1 MCRSSSLGWN
11 MLIPIMFFTAAAN
24 SEPELSVDLAP
35 LAPLLPLTIII
46 REWGSLLPPLTAQHS
61 AADLLPVFLR
71 CGPHSCLLL
80 WPPLL
85 PLFLL
90 PFSASH
96 GARRRQSS
104 HFWALFAARSG
115 RSPRS
120 SWQRLPSLPVR
131 PSARLTPSDRSP
143 FLPAQREE
151 GPPGPTTPVGSWE
164 SSFLPR
170 SLSSPGRSLGS
181 SAVVFGLCRQ
191 YTMSSNHRE
200 WVRGGE

>member
-1 MCRSSSLGWN
+1 M
-11 MLIPIMFFTAAAN
+11 PIMFFTAAAN

-61 AADLLPVFLR
+61 AADLLPVLLR

-80 WPPLL
+80 WPPFL

-120 SWQRLPSLPVR
+120 SLATPPFSPCPSVRSLDPLRSIPLLTCSAREGPTRAYDAGWELGVLLPSSFSVVAGSLVGFVRSRFRSVPPVHHVLLQ
-131 PSARLTPSDRSP
+131 PSRVS
-143 FLPAQREE
+143 E
-151 GPPGPTTPVGSWE
+151 
-164 SSFLPR
+164 
-170 SLSSPGRSLGS
+170 
-181 SAVVFGLCRQ
+181 
-191 YTMSSNHRE
+191 
-200 WVRGGE
+200 RG